1 MSELSKDQRILIAMR
16 KTLAAV
22 IKDVTPPPGM
32 KHPLSPETIED
43 VRQCLALISAREKE
57 LADAEGRGGERPY
70 YADQPQAAQMVPIGG
85 LGLGGQKKTE
95 NDD

>member
-1 MSELSKDQRILIAMR
+1 MPELSQEQRILIAMR

-32 KHPLSPETIED
+32 KHPLSEGTIQD

-57 LADAEGRGGERPY
+57 MADADGRGGERPY
-70 YADQPQAAQMVPIGG
+70 YSDEPQAAQVVPITG
-85 LGLGGQKKTE
+85 LGKRG
-95 NDD
+95 NDKH

>member
-1 MSELSKDQRILIAMR
+1 MSELSQEQRILIAMR

-32 KHPLSPETIED
+32 KHPLSEATIQD

-57 LADAEGRGGERPY
+57 MADADGRGGERPY
-70 YADQPQAAQMVPIGG
+70 YSDEPQAARVVPITG
-85 LGLGGQKKTE
+85 LGKRG
-95 NDD
+95 NDKH